1 MSRMRKSFERG
12 ENFRDAKLICIAV
25 EGAITEKMYFELLA
39 ASCQNRRTRVHV
51 IPRKD
56 TDSSPKHILS
66 NIEKYFENYD
76 KRLADDVY
84 LVIDRDAWP
93 DKMLA
98 DVEKTC
104 FEKSYTLIMSN
115 PCFELWFLLHIDD
128 VSAYSREEKNKIKQ
142 NKRISRAKNAPK
154 YLEKILS
161 EKING
166 FDKWSETSINKLVP
180 RVNIAIKNSEK
191 MDPPSPEERGWPKHL
206 CTQVHFVVKRI
217 IKSD

>member
-12 ENFRDAKLICIAV
+12 ENVRDAKLICIAL
-25 EGAITEKMYFELLA
+25 EGAITEKIYFEQLA
-39 ASCQNRRTRVHV
+39 EYWHNRKTRVAV
-51 IPRKD
+51 IPRD
-56 TDSSPKHILS
+56 NTDSSPKHILH
-66 NIEKYFENYD
+66 NIEKYFADYD
-76 KRLADDVY
+76 KHLADDVY
-84 LVIDRDAWP
+84 LVLDRDTWT

-128 VSAYSREEKNKIKQ
+128 VSAYNREEKEKIRQ
-142 NKRISRAKNAPK
+142 NKRISRAKNAKK

-166 FDKWSETSINKLVP
+166 FDKCSETSINKLVP
-180 RVNIAIKNSEK
+180 KVRIAITNSEK
-191 MDPPSPEERGWPKHL
+191 LNPPSPEERGWPDFL
-206 CTQVHFVVKRI
+206 CTQVLFLARNI
-217 IKSD
+217 IEK